1 MIRFLRGYCRIRV
14 AGADPLRAVNL
25 FTARKIEFWDIER
38 PDELTFCCCIPKR
51 SCTDAERAALSA
63 MCALTVLQ
71 EHSVRRTFGGLRRRY
86 VLICGTVLACL
97 LALFL
102 QNFVWIVQIE
112 GNVTVPTQQIRQQLE
127 EIGVCFGAWA
137 PSIDSQSIQFRM
149 LNRVEKLGWLAVN
162 RRGGILTV
170 SVSERE
176 DEATDLDRRVFANL
190 VAARPGVLT
199 KVDVYNGFAEV
210 KTGEA
215 VVTGQI
221 LVSGMADWETHT
233 QITRAMGEIFA
244 QTLRQQTFCLPKE
257 IMVKRY
263 TGKTYRQISLVF
275 GRKRIKIS
283 GNSGISYPSCDKMTY
298 RRVCALPG
306 DYIFPLIIETV
317 VFREYTL
324 DTAVLP
330 EKTAKQLMTDYSD
343 RYARD
348 QMIAGTV
355 LERADTL
362 TEENGAYRLN
372 TALSCEEMIARVR
385 YNDEVTDGTNDQCR
399 AD

>member
-1 MIRFLRGYCRIRV
+1 MIRFLKGYFKIRIL
-14 AGADPLRAVNL
+14 GADPIRALNL
-25 FTARKIEFWDIER
+25 LTERKIDFWSIER
-38 PDELTFCCCIPKR
+38 PDELTVCCCVAMQ
-51 SCTDAERAALSA
+51 DFAAAERAALCA
-63 MCALTVLQ
+63 MCAVTVLR
-71 EHSVRRTFGGLRRRY
+71 EYSARRTFGGLRRRL
-86 VLICGTVLACL
+86 VLIFGTALACL

-102 QNFVWIVQIE
+102 QNFVWVVRVE
-112 GNVTVPTQQIRQQLE
+112 GNVTVPTQQLYQQLE
-127 EIGVCFGAWA
+127 EVGVCFGAWA
-137 PSIDSQSIQFRM
+137 PALDSHTVQFRM
-149 LNRVEKLGWLAVN
+149 MNRVDKLAWLAVN
-162 RRGGILTV
+162 RQGGVVTV
-170 SVSERE
+170 LVSERE
-176 DEATDLDRRVFANL
+176 DVATDLDRRVFTNL

-244 QTLRQQTFCLPKE
+244 QTLHQQTFCLPEETAAKH
-257 IMVKRY
+257 Y
-263 TGKTYRQISLVF
+263 TGRTFRQISLVL

-298 RRVCALPG
+298 RSVCTLPG
-306 DYIFPLIIETV
+306 GYRFPLTVETV

-324 DTAVLP
+324 EAVSMP
-330 EKTAKQLMTDYSD
+330 ENEAKRQMTDYSD
-343 RYARD
+343 RYIRG

-355 LERADTL
+355 LGREDTL
-362 TEENGAYRLN
+362 TEEDGAYRLV
-372 TALSCEEMIARVR
+372 TAFSCEEMIARVR
-385 YNDEVTDGTNDQCR
+385 YNEEVTDGTNDQCG